1 MTASNAEAP
10 GSGPAPASGEVVAGS
25 WQAALP
31 ARIARDGD
39 KWANTTIALEAWKK
53 AATQGDRVAIF
64 LEDAP
69 DATYGELAD
78 EARRLI
84 TAFRTLGLR
93 AGDVISFQLPNW
105 REAVPIDIAA
115 AALGLVVNPIVP
127 IYRGAELG
135 YILKDAATR
144 LFFIPDQYRSI
155 DYVDTVT
162 ALRDDLPALDHVV
175 TVRAQRAYPGLLR
188 FEELVDCE
196 PAEPDSLAPVDPNW
210 PKCRLYTSGT
220 TGFPKAV
227 LHSHNTLNYIQ
238 GCSIRHSG
246 ITADDVM
253 VMPSPVTHI
262 TGYSSGINMAF
273 MSEARSALMARWDAD
288 AAIDYIHRV
297 KGTMTVGATPFLAEL
312 LDAAERRGDG
322 LPTLRQFSCGGA
334 GVPPQLV
341 RRAYEVLDNC
351 ITVRVYGSTE
361 VPMVSYGWRDNPE
374 LAATTDG
381 QLFAFEVRILDDD
394 GNEVE
399 PGAEGEIAARGPG
412 MLLGYAD
419 PEQNAQA
426 HTADGFFLTGD
437 IGRITSEG
445 AVLIT
450 DRKKDIIIRGG
461 ENLSAKEIEDVLHQH
476 PAVKEAAVVA
486 MPHERLGEG
495 VCAVV
500 IPAAPDRSPV
510 LDDIARFTD
519 QQGLARQ
526 KIPERLVLV
535 DDLPRTPSGKVRKDI
550 LRKQLKEGEL

>member
-1 MTASNAEAP
+1 MTAENTGAADKQRLPVDAAP
-10 GSGPAPASGEVVAGS
+10 GSWEAGL
-25 WQAALP
+25 A

-53 AATQGDRVAIF
+53 ARDCPDRVAIF

-69 DATYGELAD
+69 DATYGELAED
-78 EARRLI
+78 ARRLI
-84 TAFRTLGLR
+84 TAFQGLGLK
-93 AGDVISFQLPNW
+93 AGDVVSFQLPNW

-127 IYRGAELG
+127 IYRGAELA

-144 LFFIPDQYRSI
+144 VFFIPDQFRSI
-155 DYVDTVT
+155 NYVETV
-162 ALRDDLPALDHVV
+162 AGLREDLPALQHVV
-175 TVRAQRAYPGLLR
+175 TVRASADYPGCVR
-188 FEELVDCE
+188 FEQLMSSE
-196 PAEPDSLAPVDPNW
+196 PADIDSLPPVDPNW

-246 ITADDVM
+246 ISADDVM

-273 MSEARSALMARWDAD
+273 MSEGRAALMPRWDAD

-297 KGTMTVGATPFLAEL
+297 KGTMTVGATPFLVEL
-312 LDAAERRGDG
+312 LDAADRRGDG
-322 LPTLRQFSCGGA
+322 LPSLRQFSCGGA

-341 RRAYEVLDNC
+341 RRAYQVLENC

-381 QLFAFEVRILDDD
+381 HLFAFEVRILDDD
-394 GNEVE
+394 GNEVAAGE
-399 PGAEGEIAARGPG
+399 EGEIAARGPG
-412 MLLGYAD
+412 MMLGYAD

-437 IGRITSEG
+437 IGRITAEG

-461 ENLSAKEIEDVLHQH
+461 ENLSAKEIEDALHHH
-476 PAVKEAAVVA
+476 PAIKEAAVVA

-500 IPAAPDRSPV
+500 IAAPGAAAPDLESV
-510 LDDIARFTD
+510 ARFTD
-519 QQGLARQ
+519 ERGLARQ
-526 KIPERLVLV
+526 KIPEKLVLV